1 MPIRDDGVSQLVP
14 IGALASA
21 LVLMPHLISR
31 DWYSYLLVGL
41 FLIKGAHDCSVLQIA

>member
-14 IGALASA
+14 IGALATA

-31 DWYSYLLVGL
+31 DWYSYLLVGP
-41 FLIKGAHDCSVLQIA
+41 FF